1 MELHE
6 TRVFPDQPANPQKSG
21 GFFSS
26 EDQIEVFS
34 KQADYS
40 IDFGGGDRGLVGKA
54 AVHSQNRF
62 SGAVPVRPR
71 GVRSPRLN
79 EGLFKCA

>member
-6 TRVFPDQPANPQKSG
+6 ARVCPDQPANPQKSG
-21 GFFSS
+21 GLFSS
-26 EDQIEVFS
+26 EDQIEIVS
-34 KQADYS
+34 KQTDYS

-54 AVHSQNRF
+54 AVHNQDRLGEPF
-62 SGAVPVRPR
+62 RVRPR

-79 EGLFKCA
+79 GGLFKCA